1 MGVLAIIPA
10 YNEENTIKETVET
23 TLKYCDVVVVDDCSS
38 DNTYKII
45 KSLPIHTIR
54 NKDNLGYE
62 LTLVQGLKHAI
73 EKNYDYAITL
83 DGDGQL
89 SPSYIPKFINA
100 LKEGNKLVVG
110 NRNSKT
116 RWSEYLISIIGSII
130 WNISDPFCGLK
141 GYDLK
146 LIKKLPLYTRPSI
159 GTEIAIK
166 IAKSKQPVK
175 NVSIEVLKRN
185 GDSRIGKND
194 LTTNF
199 YFLKCFLRNI
209 FIKNLPVQ

>member
-1 MGVLAIIPA
+1 MDVLAIIPA
-10 YNEENTIKETVET
+10 YNEEETIKEIAET

-38 DNTYKII
+38 DNTSKII
-45 KSLPIHTIR
+45 KSLPIHVIR
-54 NKDNLGYE
+54 NKNNLGYE
-62 LTLVQGLKHAI
+62 LTLVQGLKYAI

-89 SPSYIPKFINA
+89 SPSYIPAFIHA
-100 LKEGNKLVVG
+100 FKEGNILVVG

-116 RWSEYLISIIGSII
+116 RWSEYLISIMGSII
-130 WNISDPFCGLK
+130 WNISDPLCGLK

-146 LIKKLPLYTRPSI
+146 FIKKIPLYTEPSI

-175 NVSIEVLKRN
+175 NLSIEVLRRN
-185 GDSRIGKND
+185 GESRIGKNN
-194 LTTNF
+194 LKTNF
-199 YFLKCFLRNI
+199 YFIKCFMRNLY
-209 FIKNLPVQ
+209 KL